1 VCVGRRRGRGEE
13 KVVNRTRR
21 GYICSPEEKH
31 HTSLKT
37 VKQQINL
44 QMNDNEPLYLFVC
57 CSPYSIDF
65 DFLCKLLH
73 HTISISKKKK
83 LLMKEKT
90 LHLASKQMH
99 PKIEKKKKGSRRSN
113 KTTTKSQKP
122 KSKERLRGP

>member
-1 VCVGRRRGRGEE
+1 
-13 KVVNRTRR
+13 
-21 GYICSPEEKH
+21 
-31 HTSLKT
+31 LKT

-83 LLMKEKT
+83 AFNERKNSSFSIK
-90 LHLASKQMH
+90 ANA
-99 PKIEKKKKGSRRSN
+99 PKNRKKKK
-113 KTTTKSQKP
+113 KAHAEAIKPPQKVKSQSQKRGFVGP
-122 KSKERLRGP
+122 KRDTLWFSVSVLLL

>member
-1 VCVGRRRGRGEE
+1 
-13 KVVNRTRR
+13 
-21 GYICSPEEKH
+21 
-31 HTSLKT
+31 LKT

-99 PKIEKKKKGSRRSN
+99 PKIEKKKKAHAEAI
-113 KTTTKSQKP
+113 KPPQKVKSQSQKRGFVGP
-122 KSKERLRGP
+122 KRDTLWFSVSVLLL